1 MLKEVLKML
10 KQIRSSNANA
20 CLHFQGMTSQN
31 LETCSW
37 RRSENQKRSQ
47 VQHMNG
53 DANGLTHQ
61 EK

>member
-1 MLKEVLKML
+1 ML

-20 CLHFQGMTSQN
+20 CLHFQGMASQN
-31 LETCSW
+31 LETW